1 MCKHQGFRYAP
12 SDVVYWQHGQSSET
26 DFIYVTTQTMTHE
39 QLVALSEEVGDNR
52 TLLICAAAF
61 RARPD
66 EFPNLTLKKIP
77 NSVLHKCEWGKDD
90 YSLQI
95 AELPAAEPDTE
106 TPPASTNDT
115 NKTGGARRKRERSS
129 FTADAAPLF
138 ASNGESELKDETAE
152 R

>member
-1 MCKHQGFRYAP
+1 
-12 SDVVYWQHGQSSET
+12 
-26 DFIYVTTQTMTHE
+26 
-39 QLVALSEEVGDNR
+39 
-52 TLLICAAAF
+52 LLICAAAF